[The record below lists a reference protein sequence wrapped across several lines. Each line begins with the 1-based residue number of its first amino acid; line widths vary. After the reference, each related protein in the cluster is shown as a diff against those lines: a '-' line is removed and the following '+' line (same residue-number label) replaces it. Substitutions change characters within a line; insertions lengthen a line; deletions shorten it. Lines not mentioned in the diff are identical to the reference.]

1 MYELFKVVYIDCN
14 SEEECEWSWDTLEE
28 LKNDYGNADILALPN
43 DFDKIVKTYINC
55 REIKVATFGEY
66 IQYIKD
72 NIGW

>member
-55 REIKVATFGEY
+55 RG
-66 IQYIKD
+66 
-72 NIGW
+72 